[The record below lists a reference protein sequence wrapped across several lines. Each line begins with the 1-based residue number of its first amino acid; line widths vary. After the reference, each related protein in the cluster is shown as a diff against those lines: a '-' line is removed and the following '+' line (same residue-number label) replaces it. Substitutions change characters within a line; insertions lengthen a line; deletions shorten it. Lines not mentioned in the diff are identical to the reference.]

1 MTGERKEA
9 TKVAAVA
16 RPAPSSPASFSNHA
30 SGSERNT
37 GAKKRRGKLSPSGR
51 GGLFGWEIEDLPSLW
66 NGHSDIFEVP
76 LVGILWV
83 LLFGLCTCVHACV
96 EGWRSQGSGGIG
108 STCGGGSVLW
118 RCFFCRWMASGQ
130 TCSNSSILY
139 FLDFLLTPSASCC
152 FFKINSFHLQIPSDS
167 GTLLCFV
174 LELSVSEWVRPWLC
188 CSKQRI
194 PSTAVA
200 RTAARDNNKAACVRT
215 FKLPP
220 APLLAGRPAT

>member
-1 MTGERKEA
+1 MRKKIA

-16 RPAPSSPASFSNHA
+16 RPARPAAAPLISNHA
-30 SGSERNT
+30 EVEAREIPEPKKERVSCL
-37 GAKKRRGKLSPSGR
+37 RHPRV
-51 GGLFGWEIEDLPSLW
+51 LFGWEIEDLPSLW

-139 FLDFLLTPSASCC
+139 FLDFLLTSCC
-152 FFKINSFHLQIPSDS
+152 FFKIHPICRFDS
-167 GTLLCFV
+167 LRQQRHFALLC
-174 LELSVSEWVRPWLC
+174 
-188 CSKQRI
+188 
-194 PSTAVA
+194 A
-200 RTAARDNNKAACVRT
+200 
-215 FKLPP
+215 
-220 APLLAGRPAT
+220 